1 MKGLQEG
8 GGRESLE
15 IGERGVIRRRRR
27 SGKQEIE
34 GEAGEGV
41 EGGTR
46 KGRENEE
53 SVESDITRKGRENE
67 ESVESDI
74 TRKRKLCA
82 CVKLE

>member
-1 MKGLQEG
+1 M
-8 GGRESLE
+8 R
-15 IGERGVIRRRRR
+15 
-27 SGKQEIE
+27 GKQER
-34 GEAGEGV
+34 GF

-53 SVESDITRKGRENE
+53 T
-67 ESVESDI
+67 VESDI